1 MTHRIMFLLIAFSLM
16 VPGSNLAQT
25 KPGSDCPMM
34 STHQRGVNERGD
46 RMMGFSH
53 DKTAHHFRLYEDG
66 GAIEVQANDSEDT
79 ASRDQIR
86 AHLSHIAQM
95 FAAGDF
101 NAPMLTHGRVPPG
114 VPTMKRLKDAIS
126 YQYSEMERG
135 GVVRITTENPAARK
149 AIHQFL
155 RFQISDHQ
163 TGDSLQVGDS
173 KRNGMEGFH

>member
-1 MTHRIMFLLIAFSLM
+1 MTHRIMFLLIAFTLM
-16 VPGSNLAQT
+16 APGWILAQT
-25 KPGSDCPMM
+25 KSGSECPMM
-34 STHQRGVNERGD
+34 SGHQKGVNERGD
-46 RMMGFSH
+46 RVMGFSH
-53 DKTAHHFRLYEDG
+53 DKTTHHFRLYDSG

-101 NAPMLTHGRVPPG
+101 NPPMLIHDRVPPG
-114 VPTMKRLKDAIS
+114 VPKMKRLKDAIS
-126 YQYSEMERG
+126 YQYSELERG
-135 GVVRITTENPAARK
+135 GVVRITTENLEARK

-163 TGDSLQVGDS
+163 TGDSLQVGES
-173 KRNGMEGFH
+173 KP